1 MSNWRHYVITLEIKE
16 KDIITG
22 FYVILQV
29 MLQNI
34 DIYNK
39 LNQLI
44 HLTTSTDNFLIKS
57 LIFIYIFKNVDLSL
71 FIS

>member
-39 LNQLI
+39 LDQLI

>member
-1 MSNWRHYVITLEIKE
+1 
-16 KDIITG
+16 
-22 FYVILQV
+22 